1 MPLSRIDITEEA
13 EDIIRR
19 LELDHGPLM
28 FHQSGGCCD
37 GSSPMCYAKGSFR
50 IGASDIWLGEVAGCD
65 FFMSKSQFQVW
76 EHTHLTLDVVEGRGA
91 SFSLEIP
98 LGYRF
103 LIRSRVFTDEEKADL
118 MAVKSGKEYE

>member
-50 IGASDIWLGEVAGCD
+50 IGASDIWLGEVAACD